1 LRDAFVKK
9 LNELAREDKSIF
21 FITADLG
28 FGVFDEF
35 SKKFPNQ
42 YLNVG
47 VAEQNMVG
55 IATGLAL
62 EGRKV
67 FTYSIANFAT
77 LRCLEQIRN
86 DAAYH
91 EVNLTIVASG
101 GGFTYGALGMS
112 HHATEDISIMRSIP
126 NLQVVSPCTAWE
138 TYHATDYLSK
148 INGVSYLRIEK
159 GGIQSPPNKS
169 TSFELGKAIEM
180 QSGKNI
186 TIIGTGGIIVDCLKA
201 ADLLKQN
208 GLSAQVIS
216 MHSIKPLDE
225 ACIKECAR
233 KNKHIITVEEHN
245 KIGGLGS
252 AVSEIIAQNNLDCNL
267 KVIALEDTFS
277 SVVGS
282 QEFLRSYYKLDSKT
296 IFQEA
301 LKLIKDDK

>member
-1 LRDAFVKK
+1 LRDAFVKR
-9 LNELAREDKSIF
+9 LNELASEDKSLI

-35 SKKFPNQ
+35 SNNFPSQ

-47 VAEQNMVG
+47 VAEQNMIG

-67 FTYSIANFAT
+67 FVYSIANFAT

-126 NLQVVSPCTAWE
+126 NIKVVSPCTAWE
-138 TYHATDYLSK
+138 TYHATDELFQS
-148 INGVSYLRIEK
+148 NGVSYLRIEK
-159 GGIQSPPNKS
+159 GGIQSPPNEDS
-169 TSFELGKAIEM
+169 IFELGKAIEM
-180 QSGKNI
+180 KAGDDI
-186 TIIGTGGIIVDCLKA
+186 TIIATGGIIVDCLKA
-201 ADLLKQN
+201 ADKLEKK
-208 GLSAQVIS
+208 GVDAQVIS
-216 MHSIKPLDE
+216 MHTIKPLDE
-225 ACIKECAR
+225 YFVKECAI
-233 KNKHIITVEEHN
+233 KNKKIITVEEHN

-252 AVSEIIAQNNLDCNL
+252 AVSEVIAQSNIDCCLKIVALDD
-267 KVIALEDTFS
+267 KFS

-282 QEFLRSYYKLDSKT
+282 QEFLRKYYGLDSAT
-296 IFQEA
+296 IFKEA
-301 LKLIKDDK
+301 LKLIEHS

>member
-1 LRDAFVKK
+1 MRDAFVKK
-9 LNELAREDKSIF
+9 LNELANEDESIF

-35 SKKFPNQ
+35 SKNFPNQ

-47 VAEQNMVG
+47 VAEQNMTG

-138 TYHATDYLSK
+138 TYHATNALSK
-148 INGVSYLRIEK
+148 TKGVSYLRIEK
-159 GGIQSPPNKS
+159 GGIQSPPNKNA
-169 TSFELGKAIEM
+169 TFEIGKAIEM
-180 QSGKNI
+180 QSGKDI

-201 ADLLKQN
+201 ADLLKNN

-225 ACIKECAR
+225 ACIKECAINN
-233 KNKHIITVEEHN
+233 KNIITVEEHN

-252 AVSEIIAQNNLDCNL
+252 AVSEIIAQHNLGCNL
-267 KVIALEDTFS
+267 KIIALEDTFS

-282 QEFLRSYYKLDSKT
+282 QEFLRDYYKLDSKT

-301 LKLIKDDK
+301 LKLIENVK